1 MSGKQGAR
9 FSRKRKVAI
18 ADQDESSEQTL
29 SASVAQ
35 KEDEQYEFDEGLS
48 LLLGFATSSSS
59 SSSSS
64 VTSSSV
70 QINNAD
76 KREEMTFENVDLQG
90 FLDRAEVQMGKT
102 QDTYD
107 SYLRPY
113 FIFIQ
118 KSKET
123 AMAEDFNDEMI
134 AAYLFTLGVRKDH
147 KPHFKKHTMST
158 IHSHLII

>member
-18 ADQDESSEQTL
+18 ADQDESSEQIL
-29 SASVAQ
+29 NASVAQ
-35 KEDEQYEFDEGLS
+35 NEDEQNEFDEGLS

-102 QDTYD
+102 QDNYD
-107 SYLRPY
+107 SYLGPY
-113 FIFIQ
+113 FSFIQ

-147 KPHFKKHTMST
+147 KPHFKKHTMSA
-158 IHSHLII
+158 IHSHLIS